1 MNYKKFVLWGTAII
15 LIIIFTGNFFG
26 FGNSIKNFL
35 GSQEKPD
42 KQSGPHLVIPIKEYN
57 FGKIKQSGPIVSYGF
72 EMVNNGTED
81 VKIEKVLTS
90 CNCTS
95 AKIDKDIIKAGE
107 KTFLIVEFDPNYHFE
122 SYDEIMRTA
131 TIFSNAINDP
141 RPEIKI
147 FMTVDYDLGVDK
159 TKYGVEED

>member
-1 MNYKKFVLWGTAII
+1 MNKKII
-15 LIIIFTGNFFG
+15 LYGVVIIVIVIFTGYFFG
-26 FGNSIKNFL
+26 FGNSIKIFL
-35 GSQEKPD
+35 GSQEESD
-42 KQSGPHLVIPIKEYN
+42 KQFGPHLIIPVKEYN
-57 FGKIKQSGPIVSYGF
+57 FGKIKQSGPIVSYEF
-72 EMVNNGTED
+72 EVANDGTED

-107 KTFLIVEFDPNYHFE
+107 KTFLTVEFDPNYHFE

-141 RPEIKI
+141 RPEVKI
-147 FMTVDYDLGVDK
+147 FTIVDYDLGVDK
-159 TKYGVEED
+159 TKYGVDED